1 MEPSAHKLTAEDCH
15 AAAVRV
21 LASAAFLASPN
32 LAAFLRFV
40 VEATLSGQSD
50 RIKGYTIGTEALGR
64 GSDFDPQT
72 DPIVRVEAGR
82 LRRTLYS
89 YYANDGA
96 DDPIVIALPIGSY
109 VPTFTPREP
118 AAAASPEPDLVAPTV
133 PRPPRRLVSIAGT
146 ALACIAAFGLIQ
158 LVVMWA
164 GKDAETVGA
173 PNRFAVA
180 STQSV
185 AVPLRM
191 IGAGASGARWPGLMM
206 PLVTIEPVVTVGSP
220 AGRFDAAGLQQKL
233 QNALSRF
240 DEVRVHVEPAA
251 PPSGQGAARRELVD
265 YRLAATFEAQGADP
279 PQLTFRL
286 LDAGDNSVVWSKTYR
301 NPAGDR
307 AAEEGL
313 LLDIMSS
320 LAGPDGII
328 LPNERRKRAG
338 NSATDP
344 QYSCI
349 LDAYEYWRR
358 YSADLHARV
367 RTCLEQLTMTA
378 PNSSVGH
385 AMLAYVYAR
394 EHYFGRAEKGDAVP
408 WGDRA
413 YAAARRAVELN
424 PNSALAFH
432 ALSGALFAR
441 SNIPQGLGAAEKA
454 AELNPYNVIMISGL
468 GFRLVRV
475 GEIERGL
482 GLLRQAAPYRSGFS
496 SWYAFTMCI
505 GSYLT
510 GDLATAAKYDLAA
523 ISDTFPPGFV
533 ASALVAAK
541 TGNQPRAR
549 QAIHRLLALQPMW
562 RDNPRHELE
571 KIFHAPWMVDR
582 VLDDLSALGLG
593 GATADVG
600 DSTPALA
607 DREIPR

>member
-1 MEPSAHKLTAEDCH
+1 LEPSAHKLSAEDCR

-21 LASAAFLASPN
+21 LASSAFLASPN

-89 YYANDGA
+89 YYANDGV

-118 AAAASPEPDLVAPTV
+118 VVAASPEGDLVAPGESR
-133 PRPPRRLVSIAGT
+133 PRRRLVPIAGT
-146 ALACIAAFGLIQ
+146 VLAFMAAIGLIY
-158 LVVMWA
+158 LDAMRV
-164 GKDAETVGA
+164 GKDAVPVGS
-173 PNRFAVA
+173 PDRFVVA
-180 STQSV
+180 STQSE
-185 AVPLRM
+185 AAPLRV
-191 IGAGASGARWPGLMM
+191 IGAGPRRPSLTM
-206 PLVTIEPVVTVGSP
+206 PLVAIEPIVMTGAP
-220 AGRFDAAGLQQKL
+220 ATRFDAAALQQKL

-240 DEVRVHVEPAA
+240 DEVRVHVDPAGA
-251 PPSGQGAARRELVD
+251 ASPQGAVRRDPID
-265 YRLAATFEAQGADP
+265 YRLAATLDSEGADP

-301 NPAGDR
+301 SVAGDR

-313 LLDIMSS
+313 LLDVMSS
-320 LAGPDGII
+320 LGGPEGII
-328 LPNERRKRAG
+328 LPNERRKWAD
-338 NSATDP
+338 SATIDP
-344 QYSCI
+344 QYSCV

-358 YSADLHARV
+358 YSADLHGRV
-367 RTCLEQLTMTA
+367 RACLEQLTTTA

-394 EHYFGRAEKGDAVP
+394 EHYFGRSEKDQTVP
-408 WGDRA
+408 WADRA
-413 YAAARRAVELN
+413 FAAARRAVELN
-424 PNSALAFH
+424 PNSALAYH

-441 SNIPQGLGAAEKA
+441 NNTPQGIAAAEKA
-454 AELNPYNVIMISGL
+454 VELNPYNVIMISGL

-482 GLLRQAAPYRSGFS
+482 ALLRQAAPYRSGIS
-496 SWYAFTMCI
+496 SWYAFTMCV

-510 GDLATAAKYDLAA
+510 GDISTAAKYDLAA
-523 ISDTFPPGFV
+523 ISDTFPPGFL
-533 ASALVAAK
+533 ASALIAAK

-549 QAIHRLLALQPMW
+549 QAIERLVALQPLW

-571 KIFHAPWMVDR
+571 KIFHAPWMVER
-582 VLDDLSALGLG
+582 LLHDLAELGLG

-600 DSTPALA
+600 AGAPAFA
-607 DREIPR
+607 DREITR